1 MSPIVPDHAGSLLP
15 VRAEAAPNGT
25 SSGPLFEFGEPVSG
39 RPGRVE
45 AENRAEEIHAK
56 LRKLEKR
63 DWWLWGAAVV
73 VMLLLTA
80 AVLSLSFP
88 GLLRVEDPFF
98 QASLNRSV
106 RGLIELVLLFNAYT
120 IYQQVEIKR
129 LRKQFSQQ
137 LNVMG
142 NLQVQADEF
151 YRLATTDPLT
161 GLANR
166 RTAQER
172 LASEAARSRRY
183 GHPFTVVAFDLNH
196 FKQIND
202 RYGHPAGDLVLREFA
217 AKLVRTVRM
226 SDLAVRTGG
235 DEFLALLPECT
246 MDQVPVLL
254 ARLRPIEVEFQGVPI
269 PVSFSA
275 GSVSYEQGESPE
287 EFLARADRTLYADK
301 RAGRVR
307 EETAASRR

>member
-1 MSPIVPDHAGSLLP
+1 MSQTVPDHTGSLLP
-15 VRAEAAPNGT
+15 VKAEPAPNAP
-25 SSGPLFEFGEPVSG
+25 SSGSLFGFSAPVSG
-39 RPGRVE
+39 EPSGAE
-45 AENRAEEIHAK
+45 AETHAEELHAK

-73 VMLLLTA
+73 VMMLLTV

-120 IYQQVEIKR
+120 IYKQVEIKR

-137 LNVMG
+137 LNAMG

-183 GHPFTVVAFDLNH
+183 GHPFTVVVFDLNH

-217 AKLVRTVRM
+217 DKLARTVRL
-226 SDLAVRTGG
+226 SDLAVRMGG

-246 MDQVPVLL
+246 IDQVPILL
-254 ARLRPIEVEFQGVPI
+254 ARLRPIKVEFQGVPI
-269 PVSFSA
+269 PVTFSA
-275 GSVSYEQGESPE
+275 GSVSYQQGESPE

>member
-1 MSPIVPDHAGSLLP
+1 MPPTVPDHTDTLLP
-15 VRAEAAPNGT
+15 VKAEASPNGT
-25 SSGPLFEFGEPVSG
+25 STDGLFEFGAPVSDW
-39 RPGRVE
+39 PGR
-45 AENRAEEIHAK
+45 AEEETRAEEIRAK

-73 VMLLLTA
+73 VMLLLTL

-88 GLLRVEDPFF
+88 GLARLEDPFF

-137 LNVMG
+137 LNAMG
-142 NLQVQADEF
+142 NLQVRADAF

-202 RYGHPAGDLVLREFA
+202 QYGHPAGDLVLREFA
-217 AKLVRTVRM
+217 DKLASTVRLT
-226 SDLAVRTGG
+226 DLAVRMGG

-246 MDQVPVLL
+246 MDQIPSLL
-254 ARLRPIEVEFQGVPI
+254 ARLRPIEAEFQGARI
-269 PVSFSA
+269 PVTFSA

-307 EETAASRR
+307 EEPAGSRR